1 MANEVLPD
9 VSRKPLESV
18 IAGIAQAGGYSSSEA
33 VMQAL
38 ARGQALGTR
47 GSIFH
52 DVLYGINRTIQGNNV
67 PSNTDMQGLTF
78 FTRPSLNLTYD
89 NVAVV
94 RELTPLLSRQP
105 LTYQS
110 AIRNLLDPQN
120 EDKTDLIDDNLP
132 FMALLSNSIVSCS
145 GWPDLRA
152 NAYLTPE
159 GMAQES
165 WMMNDKIIAHNGRFD
180 LSCNFQNMLGDPITL
195 LFFAWLV
202 YMGKVY
208 TGIMTPYP
216 QALINNE
223 IDYMTRIY
231 RFVLD
236 YSGTY
241 IQKWA
246 ATGVAMPTGIDIG
259 NSFNFSRD
267 TPFNESNQQVQVSFA
282 ALGAMYNDPI
292 VLDEFNK
299 TVQQQNPD
307 MLNPAAKYKQ
317 ITSAERQLFNFNGY
331 PLVDLNTNQLQWWV
345 SNEQYETYRKG
356 TLTYSSPPPASQ
368 TPPGI

>member
-1 MANEVLPD
+1 MEKPLPD
-9 VSRKPLESV
+9 IARKPLESV
-18 IAGIAQAGGYSSSEA
+18 ISSIATGGGFTSSEA
-33 VMQAL
+33 VMQSL
-38 ARGQALGTR
+38 ARIQALGTT

-52 DVLYGINRTIQGNNV
+52 DVLYGINRATQGNNV

-94 RELTPLLSRQP
+94 RELTPLLSREP
-105 LTYQS
+105 KTYQS
-110 AIRNLLDPQN
+110 AIRNLLDPDN
-120 EDKTDLIDDNLP
+120 VDKTPLIDDNLP

-152 NAYLTPE
+152 NAYMTNE
-159 GMAQES
+159 GLAQES
-165 WMMNDKIIAHNGRFD
+165 WMMNDKIISHNGRFD
-180 LSCNFQNMLGDPITL
+180 LTCNFQNMLGDPITL
-195 LFFAWLV
+195 LFFTWLV

-241 IQKWA
+241 IQKWV
-246 ATGVAMPTGIDIG
+246 ATGIAMPTGIDIG

-267 TPFNESNQQVQVSFA
+267 TPYNEAHQQIQISFA

-307 MLNPAAKYKQ
+307 MLNPSVKYHR

-331 PLVDLNTNQLQWWV
+331 PLIDLNTNELQWWV
-345 SNEQYETYRKG
+345 PEEQYKAYRQG
-356 TLTYSSPPPASQ
+356 NLDYAAPAPTPPA
-368 TPPGI
+368 PGL